1 MSYSNGKYGQKVRLV
16 NDEKRDF
23 GGTGIGETC
32 AWSFCRKTK
41 IYKFGIIPTAT
52 DCRSTTTG
60 TIVIETD
67 AGTDLGSWTFAARS
81 TLGTGTA
88 TGKTIT
94 ATTVAAGKVVRLNV
108 TEAGSKGTYISFIDV
123 AEQFDATVGN

>member
-1 MSYSNGKYGQKVRLV
+1 MSYSDPKYGLKRRITV
-16 NDEKRDF
+16 DGEKRDF
-23 GGTGIGETC
+23 GATGTGETGMV
-32 AWSFCRKTK
+32 SFNTKTK

-67 AGTDLGSWTFAARS
+67 SGTDLGSWTFAART

-94 ATTVAAGKVVRLNV
+94 ATTVPANAVVRLNV
-108 TEAGSKGTYISFIDV
+108 TEAGSKGTFIWFVDV
-123 AEQFDATVGN
+123 AEQFNAAA